1 MTPSTNRM
9 MLVPQNSANMP
20 MDLQPPR
27 EWKVNFETCGNMDN
41 VLGTLLA
48 LDGIIC
54 IPGQNISKEDE

>member
-1 MTPSTNRM
+1 
-9 MLVPQNSANMP
+9 